1 MTMSVSRRWRWSR
14 LAVVVVLSSLVWC
27 QPQTASAWH
36 GHWRGGWGHRP
47 WCGPAFGAGFY
58 GPRVYGGWGG
68 WYGGTRFA
76 YSDSVFLGGA
86 GGGFFSGT
94 LRGYTFGAPG
104 WCGPVWGGYGWPG
117 GYPAYAPYAYP
128 YGCGWGWNPVVV
140 PSPIIRWIAPVYG
153 PRPVMPW
160 LGFGFADTAPVARPA
175 ALAETQQLMAAARPA
190 AAPPAP
196 QFAAPQPARA
206 VAMRSS
212 NGLARLRAGRLVAV
226 GDRHLR
232 SAVHDPAKLSAALDA
247 YRRAAT
253 IAPDLPDTHLRQAV
267 VLTALDRGDDATRA
281 IERAIAIDARLGSDP
296 AAALAAREQLPPDPV
311 FGERP
316 DTGPTSLES
325 RGRDLLARIFTE
337 PAAGRANG
345 VAAAAP
351 AGLNWIAD
359 RWTRLHGD
367 SAAGFRADAVAAK

>member
-1 MTMSVSRRWRWSR
+1 
-14 LAVVVVLSSLVWC
+14 
-27 QPQTASAWH
+27 
-36 GHWRGGWGHRP
+36 
-47 WCGPAFGAGFY
+47 
-58 GPRVYGGWGG
+58 
-68 WYGGTRFA
+68 
-76 YSDSVFLGGA
+76 
-86 GGGFFSGT
+86 
-94 LRGYTFGAPG
+94 
-104 WCGPVWGGYGWPG
+104 
-117 GYPAYAPYAYP
+117 
-128 YGCGWGWNPVVV
+128 
-140 PSPIIRWIAPVYG
+140 
-153 PRPVMPW
+153 
-160 LGFGFADTAPVARPA
+160 
-175 ALAETQQLMAAARPA
+175 
-190 AAPPAP
+190 
-196 QFAAPQPARA
+196 
-206 VAMRSS
+206 MRSS

-316 DTGPTSLES
+316 DIGPTSLES
-325 RGRDLLARIFTE
+325 RGKDLLARIFTE

-367 SAAGFRADAVAAK
+367 QAAGVRADTVAAN